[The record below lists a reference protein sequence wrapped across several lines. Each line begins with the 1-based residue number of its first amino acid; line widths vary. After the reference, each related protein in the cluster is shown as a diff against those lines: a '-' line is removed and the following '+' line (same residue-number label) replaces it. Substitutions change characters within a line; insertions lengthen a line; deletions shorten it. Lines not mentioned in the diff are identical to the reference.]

1 VLHGTNVST
10 NALHRDAMIE
20 KKTVKW
26 IFIVFLLSVMIGIG
40 YLSAFSSVSR
50 SGFVRSW
57 LGEYSSQLISDSRS
71 DDHFFIRL
79 ASAGVERTKY
89 KVRYD
94 PAYVRI
100 PYPNGDVPA
109 GMGVCTDEIV
119 RAYRRVGIDLQAGV
133 HEDMKEVFWSYPKL
147 WRMTGPDPNI
157 DHRRVPNLM
166 VYLTRKGSVLPI
178 DNDPLIYRPGD
189 IVAWELSNGLLHIGL
204 VVVPRSRDGKRHLI
218 VHNIGQGP
226 KLEDALFV
234 GRIIGHFRYQP

>member
-1 VLHGTNVST
+1 
-10 NALHRDAMIE
+10 MID

-50 SGFVRSW
+50 SGFMRSW
-57 LGEYSSQLISDSRS
+57 LGEYSPQAVSESQSYDE
-71 DDHFFIRL
+71 FFVRL
-79 ASAGVERTKY
+79 ASAGVERTKH

-94 PAYVRI
+94 GAYVKI
-100 PYPNGDVPA
+100 PYPHGDVPA
-109 GMGVCTDEIV
+109 DMGVCTDEIV

-133 HEDMKEVFWSYPKL
+133 HEDMKEAFGSYPKL

-166 VYLTRKGSVLPI
+166 VYFTRKGTVLPI
-178 DNDPLIYRPGD
+178 EDDPSIYLPGD

-204 VVVPRSRDGKRHLI
+204 VVVPKSRDAKRHLI
-218 VHNIGQGP
+218 VHNIGLGP
-226 KLEDALFV
+226 KMDDALFV
-234 GRIIGHFRYQP
+234 GRIIGHFRYKPE